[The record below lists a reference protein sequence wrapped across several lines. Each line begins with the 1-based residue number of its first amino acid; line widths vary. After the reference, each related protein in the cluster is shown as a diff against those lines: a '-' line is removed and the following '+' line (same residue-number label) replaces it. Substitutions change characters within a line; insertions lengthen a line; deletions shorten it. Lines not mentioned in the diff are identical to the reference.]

1 MHDELLLDVVLYVM
15 VFSFGGV
22 IDTKQDEQLP
32 RPRSVIQYHSVSLGL
47 RWHTETDV
55 KGEKYFHVFLRRPF
69 VKQ

>member
-47 RWHTETDV
+47 R
-55 KGEKYFHVFLRRPF
+55 
-69 VKQ
+69 